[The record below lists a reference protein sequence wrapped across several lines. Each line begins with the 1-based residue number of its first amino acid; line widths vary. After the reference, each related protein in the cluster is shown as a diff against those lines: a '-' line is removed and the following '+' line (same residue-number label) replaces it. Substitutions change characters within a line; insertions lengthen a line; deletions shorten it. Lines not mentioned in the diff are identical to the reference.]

1 MLSRAD
7 AQDSRSSGIAVRLQM
22 FGPLGLVAVAAI
34 LAGSLVA
41 PIVGA
46 VLVIL
51 WAHVA
56 ELPLRFLGF
65 IRPRSWPLT
74 LAGGAAFGVVFKLV
88 MKAIVMPILGAPA
101 VNATYHYLAG
111 NAGAMPGM
119 IAMIFVSASFG
130 EEVLFRGYLFERLGR
145 LFGTSRAARAG
156 TILLSSALFAA
167 AHYHG
172 QGVPGVEQAA
182 ITGLVIGAIYASWS
196 EIWIVMVVHAA
207 FDLTAVALIYWGV
220 EEAVAHV
227 VFY

>member
-1 MLSRAD
+1 MAASLS
-7 AQDSRSSGIAVRLQM
+7 VV
-22 FGPLGLVAVAAI
+22 FGC
-34 LAGSLVA
+34 
-41 PIVGA
+41 
-46 VLVIL
+46 
-51 WAHVA
+51 
-56 ELPLRFLGF
+56 
-65 IRPRSWPLT
+65 
-74 LAGGAAFGVVFKLV
+74 VFKLL
-88 MKAIVMPILGAPA
+88 MKAIVMPLLGAPA